1 MILCGL
7 LPAKAERKTH
17 AEMVHAAIDTHILP
31 RLERLATATSH
42 LEAAVASI
50 CSGAKGGRIGA
61 DAAFKETVLA
71 WGAIDFVRFGPIA
84 EGHRLERF
92 FFWPDPRGITAR
104 QLSATLAKRNEAL
117 LAPGALA
124 TQSAA
129 IQGLSALEMLLY
141 DQAHP
146 LDAAGDD
153 ARYRCAYASAIAAN
167 LRTIA
172 HEVSEA
178 WQGPEGWHMKMEAPG
193 SDNPLYK
200 DSSETAREVV
210 KTILT
215 GLQIVQD
222 RHIMPR
228 LNAAA
233 KVPPKPPRLAF
244 ERSQLTADYIGAE
257 IASLKALYEATGI
270 AAYAPS
276 DKLWMAA
283 FLGRSFDELAADN
296 KKLAKIDPKATP
308 VAEETL
314 TLMRHMRFTLN
325 GLRQIINR
333 ELAPAADLTLGFNEL
348 DGD

>member
-1 MILCGL
+1 MRFLKPLALATAAMVLCGL

-104 QLSATLAKRNEAL
+104 QLSAALAKRDEAL

-200 DSSETAREVV
+200 DFVGDGARGGEDDPHRAPDRARPSHHASARCCSESAAEAPS
-210 KTILT
+210 
-215 GLQIVQD
+215 
-222 RHIMPR
+222 PR
-228 LNAAA
+228 LRA
-233 KVPPKPPRLAF
+233 
-244 ERSQLTADYIGAE
+244 
-257 IASLKALYEATGI
+257 
-270 AAYAPS
+270 
-276 DKLWMAA
+276 
-283 FLGRSFDELAADN
+283 LAADRR
-296 KKLAKIDPKATP
+296 LH
-308 VAEETL
+308 
-314 TLMRHMRFTLN
+314 RR
-325 GLRQIINR
+325 
-333 ELAPAADLTLGFNEL
+333 
-348 DGD
+348 GDRLLEGAL